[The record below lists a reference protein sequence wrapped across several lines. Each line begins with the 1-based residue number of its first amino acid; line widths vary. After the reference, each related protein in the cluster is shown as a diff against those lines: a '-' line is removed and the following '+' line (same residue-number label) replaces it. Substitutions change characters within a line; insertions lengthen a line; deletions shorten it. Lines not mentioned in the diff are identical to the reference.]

1 MKDENYG
8 VLFPEGFQAGFAAC
22 GIKSAD
28 LDVALLIADDP
39 CVAAG
44 VFTRNSFAAAPVQW
58 NRRILPSEKLK
69 AVVVNSGNANACTG
83 VKGMRD
89 VETSAQLV
97 ADLIGC
103 GPEQVAV
110 ASTGIIGH
118 PLPME
123 KLTSGIRA
131 AFDALGAAEES
142 AQGAARAIMTTDT
155 YPKWT
160 TGGGRV
166 GKSDFKVGGMAK
178 GSGMISPDMATMLGF
193 VTTDLKASE
202 DVLSDTL
209 RRVADRTF
217 NRITVDGDSSTNDT
231 VLLLASGTS
240 GADSSGAE
248 PGEIESAFE
257 AVMGRLAR
265 EIVRDGEG
273 ATRLI
278 EVEVIGAKDEQDAE
292 RAARAIAN
300 SPLVKCAMNGGDP
313 NWGRIV
319 CAAGYSGAEINPET
333 TRLSLGDAVVFKAG
347 LPTGVEAAEEVSGD
361 EIAIRLELGMGTGG
375 ATVWTCDLSKEYVE
389 INAEYHT

>member
-1 MKDENYG
+1 MDDENHG
-8 VLFPEGFQAGFAAC
+8 VLFPEGFQAGYAAC
-22 GIKSAD
+22 GIKSVD
-28 LDVALLIADDP
+28 PDVALLVANEP

-44 VFTRNSFAAAPVQW
+44 VFTRNAFAAAPVQW
-58 NRRILPSEKLK
+58 NRRILPTEKLK
-69 AVVVNSGNANACTG
+69 AVLINSGNANACTG
-83 VKGMRD
+83 VKGMHD
-89 VETSAQLV
+89 VETCAQLV

-103 GPEQVAV
+103 DPEQVAV
-110 ASTGIIGH
+110 ASTGIIGR

-123 KLTSGIRA
+123 KLTGGIRA
-131 AFDALGAAEES
+131 AHAALGGGKENAK
-142 AQGAARAIMTTDT
+142 GAARAIMTTDT
-155 YPKWT
+155 RPKWT
-160 TGGGRV
+160 IARGQAGGSEFR
-166 GKSDFKVGGMAK
+166 VGGMAK
-178 GSGMISPDMATMLGF
+178 GSGMICPNMATMLGF
-193 VTTDLKASE
+193 VTTDLVIPA
-202 DVLSDTL
+202 DGLSGCL

-231 VLLLASGTS
+231 VLLLASGASGVVAGETES
-240 GADSSGAE
+240 GAT
-248 PGEIESAFE
+248 ESAFE
-257 AVMGRLAR
+257 SVMGKLAR

-273 ATRLI
+273 ATRLV
-278 EVEVIGAKDEQDAE
+278 EVEVVGAKDEQDAE

-375 ATVWTCDLSKEYVE
+375 ATVWTCDLSKDYVE